1 MKIRNKILLG
11 VLTTLLL
18 SGIIITAI
26 WYSTS
31 RKLLNTYLEN
41 ISDSTMLDAYHAFEY
56 LLTDTSY
63 MATLIATNQANI
75 IEPVKYLVTNELK
88 VNDQWNQGYLDNKR
102 TIMNYIGGLNGYKY
116 YISGIAV
123 AANGECIFSTSYIIQ
138 DKSRLYEEVLKL
150 DQEKL
155 KKSVVMMEPF
165 HLEALK
171 STVSSDYIVPAV
183 RGIVDDNGQIIGY
196 VMLYFDYGV
205 IDKMF
210 AANLPEGSYF
220 QVVNEQGSIIF
231 ANKEMEIDEM
241 QKKRKGFAYNT
252 FEAQNVGWTFYSAIP
267 SSFYISDIQKTALL
281 SSMVII
287 AVIILACLNSVFV
300 VSKMTTEITVLSGQM
315 GKVSEGDFNV
325 QYQVKSGD
333 EVGQMGYTFNHMVVR
348 IRKLMGKVAEEE
360 RQKHLNKMAFLQAQI
375 NPHFISNVLNNVV
388 WMAKIQH
395 ADNLVPLVNSLN
407 FMLQNVMHQEKDLIR
422 LADELEY
429 LDYYLTIMEYMGS
442 YDFRIEKS
450 VDEDALLLYIPRFIL
465 QPIVENSIY
474 HGMPMDL
481 SREGIIKLSAY
492 KADGRLTVS
501 IEDNGEGM
509 SVEQIGNIM
518 TDKTQSG
525 KSFNGVGISNVNER
539 IQLFFGKDYGLH
551 YESEMGKYTKC
562 IFILPV
568 IEEDKYGT
576 DQDSYSG

>member
-18 SGIIITAI
+18 SGMAITAI

-31 RKLLNTYLEN
+31 RKLLDTYLEN
-41 ISDSTMLDAYHAFEY
+41 ISNSTMLDAYHAFEY

-75 IEPVKYLVTNELK
+75 IEPVEYLVTNELK
-88 VNDQWNQGYLDNKR
+88 VNNQWNQGYLDNKR

-123 AANGECIFSTSYIIQ
+123 AADGECIFSTSYIIQ
-138 DKSRLYEEVLKL
+138 DKSKLYEEVLKL

-165 HLEALK
+165 HLEARK

-183 RGIVDDNGQIIGY
+183 RGIVNDDGQIIGY
-196 VMLYFDYGV
+196 VILYFDYGV

-210 AANLPEGSYF
+210 VANLPKNSYF
-220 QVVNEQGSIIF
+220 QVVNEHGSIIF
-231 ANKEMEIDEM
+231 ANEEMGMDEI
-241 QKKRKGFAYNT
+241 QKGKKGYAYNT
-252 FEAQNVGWTFYSAIP
+252 FEAKNVGWTFYSAIP
-267 SSFYISDIQKTALL
+267 SSFYISEIQKTALL
-281 SSMVII
+281 SSIVIV
-287 AVIILACLNSVFV
+287 AVIILACLNSIFV
-300 VSKMTTEITVLSGQM
+300 VSKMTTEITVLSEQM
-315 GKVSEGDFNV
+315 GKVSEGDFNI
-325 QYQVKSGD
+325 QYEIKSVD
-333 EVGQMGYTFNHMVVR
+333 EVGQMGYAFNHMVVR
-348 IRKLMGKVAEEE
+348 IKKLMGKVAEEE

-422 LADELEY
+422 LQDELEY
-429 LDYYLTIMEYMGS
+429 LDYYLTIMEYTGS
-442 YDFRIEKS
+442 YDFRMEKK
-450 VDEDALLLYIPRFIL
+450 VDEDVLPLYIPRFIL
-465 QPIVENSIY
+465 QPIVENSIS

-481 SREGIIKLSAY
+481 SREGVIRLSAY
-492 KADGRLTVS
+492 ESEGQLIVN

-509 SVEQIGNIM
+509 SSVQIENIM
-518 TDKTQSG
+518 ANKAQNG
-525 KSFNGVGISNVNER
+525 KSFNGVGVSNVNER

-551 YESEMGKYTKC
+551 YESEIGKYTRC
-562 IFILPV
+562 VFILP
-568 IEEDKYGT
+568 IIKEEETWD
-576 DQDSYSG
+576 